1 MKFVKIIILLPVII
15 LMLYSCSG
23 VRNNIL
29 ENFAEEQFIQN
40 DLESYVNGLRA
51 CGLSDLTAKIG
62 LSYDGYDKK
71 TKTLRCT
78 CVISNFTSD
87 KIDQYYTTNYNTSNA
102 NKLAEVLIKLKKLR
116 DDTATNYT
124 YTTKFGEKVIV
135 EIDDGYSSEI
145 HVKTSKGRDYEYS
158 YYTDYD
164 EIMIDGD
171 TVYENEVRN
180 DYQSTYNTDLSNT
193 GTEDVNDDE
202 LNICWALARD
212 EVKAHLKS
220 PSSAKFPFSYKNKDV
235 LITKSGDI
243 YTVKAWVEAENSF
256 GVTLKNNFTV
266 TIKKVG
272 SVFTVQ
278 SCYIN

>member
-1 MKFVKIIILLPVII
+1 
-15 LMLYSCSG
+15 MLYSCSG
-23 VRNNIL
+23 VKDNIL
-29 ENFAEEQFIQN
+29 ENFAEEQFIKN

-51 CGLSDLTAKIG
+51 CGLSDLTPKIG

-71 TKTLRCT
+71 TKTLRFT
-78 CVISNFTSD
+78 CVIADFTSD
-87 KIDQYYTTNYNTSNA
+87 KIDQYYTTNYNSSNA

-124 YTTKFGEKVIV
+124 YTTKFGRKISV
-135 EIDDGYSSEI
+135 EIDDGYVHEI
-145 HVKTSKGRDYEYS
+145 NVNTSKGRNYEYIYS
-158 YYTDYD
+158 DCD
-164 EIMIDGD
+164 IIWIDNNR
-171 TVYENEVRN
+171 VYENEVRN
-180 DYQSTYNTDLSNT
+180 DYQSTYNTDLPNT

-256 GVTLKNNFTV
+256 GTTLKNNFTV